1 MLEGITNNVLMHQV
15 AKRVAASA
23 LTLVAVSMLFFL
35 LIEILPGDFAEVS
48 AGRITSFAAVDKQRA
63 AYGLDQSIPTRYWRW
78 LTQALRG
85 EFGDSWWTGDPIGP
99 FLWTRLGHTLWL
111 AALSAMVSLPLGFAL
126 GILSAIYVG
135 RVFDRASSLAVLAAT
150 SVPEFVV
157 AYGLMYFFAVQM
169 SLFPVHTFFTDDLGF
184 WGRVHATM
192 LPALSLAGIS
202 VAPILRMTRATVLN
216 VFQAPFM
223 QMAHL
228 KGLTLWRITWSHAL
242 PNVIAPVSTMAVL
255 VIANLV
261 VGVVIVES
269 IFSYPGFG
277 QAILTA
283 ARNRDIPLA
292 LACGIISGALYLS
305 LNLLADL
312 VVVFSNPRLRHPSA
326 TLSAAMWII
335 PPNMMLVWKRPRTK
349 VASAILVVLLTGL
362 GYAYHQWTK
371 SDGVTHSNLNPPL
384 WFRTALESDD
394 LLNNTDYYLEPVHFD
409 NFLPVGSHGPP
420 TTVFEGTVHL
430 PTFRLLSRVA
440 SRPTRWPGFVEA
452 PGFDASFISVDD
464 RIVPAGAG
472 AMLKTNNDQWRVIL
486 DEGWTWSEPGDA
498 PWSRASFPFT
508 LIQYDERASFSAAAT
523 FLYKDGRIS
532 QLRIQIAQESAPD
545 SEKFDYWGQTP
556 TGFTPHVLSD
566 HTTIEADHLAQ
577 LQARLDVR
585 PWSNLQERFS
595 GSVLNGFDGEQGKR
609 HISVSGLYIDDTVYV
624 RHCRTRFGPYP
635 FCRAYRHSV
644 YSVTKT
650 LGGAITLLHL
660 AETLGPEILDAR
672 VLDFVSLDTQH
683 RGWEDVTFLDL
694 LNMSSGIGDV
704 TPEIVDKYVDLD
716 ETKSSREFFAQPSAD
731 EKLKVIRTLKDYP
744 WGPDEVFRYQDTHTF
759 LLSLAMQG
767 YLNEKLGTDADV
779 WTTVQKNVFDPLM
792 LGRLDVLRTRE
803 PDGSLGVPLLEA
815 GIFPT
820 VEQTLKL
827 ARLLQNEG
835 RTADKQ
841 LLHLSLTKAATSPEM
856 QSGLPTGYRYS
867 FGGEDNYRMG
877 FWLTPYRQYKTCPGR
892 IPFMVGKG
900 GNYIGLMPDNIIA
913 FRFADGWD
921 DEPGTWDSTALQ
933 DVANRIRPFCGAE

>member
-1 MLEGITNNVLMHQV
+1 
-15 AKRVAASA
+15 
-23 LTLVAVSMLFFL
+23 
-35 LIEILPGDFAEVS
+35 
-48 AGRITSFAAVDKQRA
+48 
-63 AYGLDQSIPTRYWRW
+63 
-78 LTQALRG
+78 
-85 EFGDSWWTGDPIGP
+85 
-99 FLWTRLGHTLWL
+99 
-111 AALSAMVSLPLGFAL
+111 
-126 GILSAIYVG
+126 
-135 RVFDRASSLAVLAAT
+135 
-150 SVPEFVV
+150 
-157 AYGLMYFFAVQM
+157 
-169 SLFPVHTFFTDDLGF
+169 
-184 WGRVHATM
+184 
-192 LPALSLAGIS
+192 
-202 VAPILRMTRATVLN
+202 
-216 VFQAPFM
+216 
-223 QMAHL
+223 
-228 KGLTLWRITWSHAL
+228 
-242 PNVIAPVSTMAVL
+242 MAVL

-486 DEGWTWSEPGDA
+486 DEGRTWSEPGDA

-585 PWSNLQERFS
+585 PWSDLQERFS

-609 HISVSGLYIDDTVYV
+609 HIRRQWSLYRRYGL
-624 RHCRTRFGPYP
+624 CASLP
-635 FCRAYRHSV
+635 HS
-644 YSVTKT
+644 
-650 LGGAITLLHL
+650 
-660 AETLGPEILDAR
+660 
-672 VLDFVSLDTQH
+672 
-683 RGWEDVTFLDL
+683 
-694 LNMSSGIGDV
+694 
-704 TPEIVDKYVDLD
+704 
-716 ETKSSREFFAQPSAD
+716 
-731 EKLKVIRTLKDYP
+731 IRTLSILVRVSTLGVFGDQDARRGNHPAASCRNP
-744 WGPDEVFRYQDTHTF
+744 WTGNIGCTRARLCLPRHAT
-759 LLSLAMQG
+759 
-767 YLNEKLGTDADV
+767 
-779 WTTVQKNVFDPLM
+779 PR
-792 LGRLDVLRTRE
+792 LGRRHISRLAEHELRDR
-803 PDGSLGVPLLEA
+803 
-815 GIFPT
+815 
-820 VEQTLKL
+820 
-827 ARLLQNEG
+827 
-835 RTADKQ
+835 
-841 LLHLSLTKAATSPEM
+841 
-856 QSGLPTGYRYS
+856 
-867 FGGEDNYRMG
+867 
-877 FWLTPYRQYKTCPGR
+877 
-892 IPFMVGKG
+892 
-900 GNYIGLMPDNIIA
+900 
-913 FRFADGWD
+913 
-921 DEPGTWDSTALQ
+921 
-933 DVANRIRPFCGAE
+933 